1 MVQSLCIEDGT
12 FFSLLVYVYL
22 HIQKHN
28 LQFELQSEWL
38 KKELINKGKNPSD
51 QEYWYILYRFLI
63 VNQILSTSFY
73 YSPPPNPICIKID
86 WIWFNVNRIGVG
98 DDICLFILIPIAYFL
113 PRKQA
118 RLMEAYD

>member
-1 MVQSLCIEDGT
+1 MVRSLCIEDGT

-73 YSPPPNPICIKID
+73 YSPPPILYVLKL
-86 WIWFNVNRIGVG
+86 IGYGLTSTGLVLVM
-98 DDICLFILIPIAYFL
+98 ISAFLFLFL
-113 PRKQA
+113 LHIFYQENK
-118 RLMEAYD
+118 LG